1 MTDCL
6 DDESYKTNIE
16 QLEES
21 TEKLVPTLLYD
32 GSNLTVQASGV
43 LMMKLKMRHKLTD
56 ETMTDVLHLIKLH
69 CPTPN
74 NCISSLYHFKK
85 QFSHMQYPI
94 VISHFC
100 SSCLNV
106 LTPNDIND

>member
-1 MTDCL
+1 MTECL

-21 TEKLVPTLLYD
+21 TEKLLYD
-32 GSNLTVQASGV
+32 GSNLTVQAS
-43 LMMKLKMRHKLTD
+43 D